1 MNWGETKKTRGRGRE
16 KEASRHLPQP
26 FSCLTSVQLFAQLH
40 YSCIFLKNT
49 SENHAK
55 KKPAGDLP
63 TFCPPCQGLT
73 KTSKVWVQTN
83 IFLTRKWLD
92 LVIRNTFSSVNAL
105 MVILICEAET
115 SLFGWWLQQF
125 ILYSE
130 KKFKWI
136 KIPRHR
142 VTFSPGSLG
151 SWRAELATAAV
162 VQKVRNPD
170 DVVSLDNMLDILR
183 WVRWFILPRRH

>member
-105 MVILICEAET
+105 VVMYYRWFKVNLTTEYASPFNRRRGQVWSSILILNML
-115 SLFGWWLQQF
+115 SFVGVWLELQYYFSHFQQF
-125 ILYSE
+125 H
-130 KKFKWI
+130 FCW
-136 KIPRHR
+136 
-142 VTFSPGSLG
+142 
-151 SWRAELATAAV
+151 A
-162 VQKVRNPD
+162 
-170 DVVSLDNMLDILR
+170 
-183 WVRWFILPRRH
+183 